1 MKLQLKNEIDGFN
14 DNYILNVSEEDLLEV
29 LQTNYSLEVP
39 SILENRIHIIET
51 KVDVE
56 LRIGRSHYSKGTRVK
71 ISIPFE
77 GDGELLQYS
86 PSQFTLSRPRGE
98 IIGQEIHIIYE
109 IVTYDADRF
118 KKMYMQELDEI
129 KQYIEWVR
137 EDVKNFNDSLKS
149 LAGQCIRQRKKKIL
163 DAYNLVSALEL
174 PIKLR
179 NDLPQTYAIPIRRK
193 RPKIELPEATA
204 ESFEPEPCLIEEE
217 YENILE
223 IIYNMTLVMERSQK
237 AFSELDE
244 ETIRYHFLI
253 QLNGQYEGR
262 ASGETFNYGGK
273 TDILIREDDKNVF
286 IAECKFWNGEKGML
300 TTIDQLLGYTCWR
313 DTKTAILLFNKNR
326 NFSSIIN
333 KIDPA
338 VKAHNC
344 YKREFNLKN
353 EKLKNET
360 IFSYIFHQPNDKNRE
375 LILTVMAF
383 DIPR

>member
-1 MKLQLKNEIDGFN
+1 MKLKLKNEIDGFN
-14 DNYILNVSEEDLLEV
+14 DNYILNVSEDDLLEV
-29 LQTNYSLEVP
+29 LQTNYILEVP

-51 KVDVE
+51 EVDVE
-56 LRIGRSHYSKGTRVK
+56 LKIGRSHSSKGVRVK

-77 GDGELLQYS
+77 GDAELLQYI
-86 PSQFTLSRPRGE
+86 PSQYTFSRPRGE
-98 IIGQEIHIIYE
+98 IIGQEIHLIYE
-109 IVTYDADRF
+109 MVTYDADEF
-118 KKMYMQELDEI
+118 KKVYMQELDEI
-129 KQYIEWVR
+129 KQYVEWVR

-149 LAGQCIRQRKKKIL
+149 FAGQSVRLRKKKIL
-163 DAYNLVSALEL
+163 DAYNLVSALEI

-193 RPKIELPEATA
+193 KPKIELPEAIT

-223 IIYNMTLVMERSQK
+223 IIYNMTLVMERSPK

-244 ETIRYHFLI
+244 EVIRYHFLI
-253 QLNGQYEGR
+253 QLNGRYEGK
-262 ASGETFNYGGK
+262 ALGEAFNYGGK

-286 IAECKFWNGEKGML
+286 IAECKFWNGEKGLL

-326 NFSSIIN
+326 NFNSVIN

-338 VKAHNC
+338 VKTHNC

-353 EKLKNET
+353 EKLRNET
-360 IFSYIFHQPNDKNRE
+360 TFSYIFHQPNDKNRE